1 MITGQHFRLHDVT
14 LGYEG
19 HPAVHHL
26 DGVFEAGSMTAVFG
40 PNGSGKSTLLKG
52 LMGTLKPL
60 SGSIERLDLD
70 VRDIAYLPQAQ
81 EIDRSFPA
89 SVHDLVSLGL
99 IRRTG
104 FFSAVG
110 KGQREEIATAL
121 AAVGLDGF
129 QGRPIGSLSGG
140 QLQRLLFARVLLQ
153 DAKVILLDEPFS
165 AIDSRTVRDL
175 LSLIHRWHAERR
187 TIIAVLHDADL
198 IRAHFPESLV
208 LAREPVAWGLSEDAL
223 MPANLLKARR
233 MNEAWDKNAP
243 WCEENAA

>member
-1 MITGQHFRLHDVT
+1 M
-14 LGYEG
+14 
-19 HPAVHHL
+19 
-26 DGVFEAGSMTAVFG
+26 
-40 PNGSGKSTLLKG
+40 G
-52 LMGTLKPL
+52 L
-60 SGSIERLDLD
+60 S
-70 VRDIAYLPQAQ
+70 
-81 EIDRSFPA
+81 
-89 SVHDLVSLGL
+89 
-99 IRRTG
+99 
-104 FFSAVG
+104 
-110 KGQREEIATAL
+110 
-121 AAVGLDGF
+121 GF

-140 QLQRLLFARVLLQ
+140 QLQRSLFARVLLQ

-165 AIDSRTVRDL
+165 AIDVRTVSDL

-233 MNEAWDKNAP
+233 MNEAWDENAP